1 MIQEEGMSFSPKFFR
16 QGFVLAAM
24 LAIVMLAAPMTATAQ
39 FYDLEVQVGD
49 TVGYPA
55 TLNSAISVYMKNYS
69 DTVAGFELWLMLDR
83 PDRIIFQT
91 NLDTVIDT
99 TRWRCIQYS
108 GPNCID
114 SVVAS
119 LYWVCTQYSGN
130 TCIDSIMQYG
140 YYRCDQYQADSCID
154 STFIPGWDWM
164 KIDTTEVFTGNY
176 DTVGTLTRGWEYI
189 QTRSLGGQGF
199 DIKITAQANTIPPPY
214 KRGIGPQYGTT
225 PLIKLLA
232 DILPV
237 PSGDTDRTVRIMIQ
251 ANNLDNF
258 AFTDQKG
265 DLIGVYTDTVTDT
278 VLWRC
283 QDWANPPQNTICLL
297 WEVVPEAPYDSMSFR
312 DVLVGR
318 LDTSKVYLDDGSLTV
333 LRGKCGDVNN
343 NGVVNILDVTYLIAY
358 LYKGGPTPPVLSLA
372 NANGTWPINILDATY
387 LIAYLYKGG
396 PDPRCS

>member
-1 MIQEEGMSFSPKFFR
+1 MSFSPKFFR

-24 LAIVMLAAPMTATAQ
+24 LAIVTLAAPMTANAQ
-39 FYDLEVQVGD
+39 FYDLELQVGD

-91 NLDTVIDT
+91 NLDTVVDT
-99 TRWRCIQYS
+99 TRWRCTQYS

-130 TCIDSIMQYG
+130 TCIDSTMQYG
-140 YYRCDQYQADSCID
+140 YYRCNQYQGGSCID
-154 STFIPGWDWM
+154 STFIPGWSWM
-164 KIDTTEVFTGNY
+164 KIDTTEVFTGNF
-176 DTVGTLTRGWEYI
+176 DTTGTLTRGWEYI
-189 QTRSLGGQGF
+189 QSRSLGGQGF

-283 QDWANPPQNTICLL
+283 QDWANPPQNTICLF
-297 WEVVPEAPYDSMSFR
+297 WQVVPEPPYDSMSFR

-343 NGVVNILDVTYLIAY
+343 NGVVNILDVTFLIAY
-358 LYKGGPTPPVLSLA
+358 LYKHGPTPPVLSLA

-396 PDPRCS
+396 PAPRCS